1 MSRPKN
7 SFEPYPN
14 PKNSPLVG
22 CYKNFTYDRIN
33 SASISFGARYHDIFK
48 YVIFF
53 AVRQV

>member
-7 SFEPYPN
+7 SFEPYTN

-22 CYKNFTYDRIN
+22 CFKNFTYDRIN